1 MKDKTEV
8 VIVPGSLGM
17 IDSALIHKLAEKHR
31 VVGFDQDD
39 YPMCRLLLSFK
50 LGSTLKLVETTLL
63 IRPKNK

>member
-8 VIVPGSLGM
+8 VIVTGGSRM